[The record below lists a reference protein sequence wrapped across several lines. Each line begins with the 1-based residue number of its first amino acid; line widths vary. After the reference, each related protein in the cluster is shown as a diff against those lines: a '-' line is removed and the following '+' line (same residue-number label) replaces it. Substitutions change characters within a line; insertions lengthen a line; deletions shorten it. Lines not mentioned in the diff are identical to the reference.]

1 MARRSRRGERMVK
14 FLKRAFSLDRMLGL
28 VFLAGLIVLY
38 HFDPYPV
45 QFLRLKTF
53 DYYQQL
59 KPRPI
64 PKPEGKP
71 VTIIDLDEASLAAVG
86 QWPWPRRTIAQ
97 LVQNLMQ
104 MGAVLVA
111 FDVVFA
117 EPDRMNPSNVVSA
130 LVGIDDETRER
141 LMKLKGGDAVF
152 GDIIK
157 RSRVVLGQAG
167 YWEAIE
173 TKPGPPVR
181 SSVAVRKEAGTVV
194 EPKRFLPE
202 FQSLVR
208 NVAEIEPV
216 AAGRGIFSLVPEP
229 DGIVR
234 RVPTLFVFK
243 DNVYP
248 SLAVEMLRVAF
259 GRPTILVKMNNAGIT
274 EMAITKDVRLLTDE
288 NGRAFPYFSKG
299 DKAKYVS
306 AKDVLD
312 GTADTSK
319 IKGKLTILGTS
330 AVGLLDIRAIPTEPV
345 IPGVEVHVQLIES
358 ILHKAYLSRPNYFK
372 VAEMALLLVGGLLM
386 IVLVPWI
393 GAKWTALLFVAT
405 VGGAGGTSWYLFAE
419 HRMLFDALF
428 AGLAILLLY
437 TLLTYTGYAKEEAQR
452 RQVRTA
458 FAHYLS
464 PAMVEKLAEDPTKL
478 KLGGEMRNMTM
489 LFCDVRGFTTISEMF
504 DAQGLTKLINK
515 LLTPLTDAI
524 LKRQGTVDKY
534 MGDCIM
540 AFWNAPMDDPDH
552 ARHACEAALAMNE
565 MMKPLNEKLAEEA
578 KQENRKHVPLKIGTG
593 INSGDV
599 VVGNMGSDQRF
610 DYSVL
615 GDNVNL
621 ASRLE
626 GQCKTYGVDIVVGQ
640 NTVAKVDG
648 MALLE
653 LDAIKV
659 KGKTEAVHIYT
670 VLGDDKVA
678 ASPEFQA
685 LKKNHDAMLTAY
697 RAQDWEKTRAKL
709 DACRMKLNGFH
720 MRDYYKI
727 YEERIAEYEANPPGP
742 EWDGVYVATSK

>member
-1 MARRSRRGERMVK
+1 MIK
-14 FLKRAFSLDRMLGL
+14 FLKRAFSLDRLLGL
-28 VFLAGLIVLY
+28 ALLAGAVVLY

-45 QFLRLKTF
+45 QFVRLKTF
-53 DYYQQL
+53 DYYQQI

-86 QWPWPRRTIAQ
+86 QWPWPRRTLAQ
-97 LVQNLMQ
+97 MVQNLMQ
-104 MGAVLVA
+104 MGAILVA

-117 EPDRMNPSNVVSA
+117 EPDRMNPSNVVNA
-130 LVGIDDETRER
+130 LVGLDDETRA
-141 LMKLKGGDAVF
+141 KLQKLPGGDAVF
-152 GDIIK
+152 GQVTK
-157 RSRVVLGQAG
+157 KSRVVLGQAG
-167 YWEAIE
+167 YWEELE

-181 SSVAVRKEAGTVV
+181 SSVAVLKQGKDV

-202 FQSLVR
+202 FRSLIR

-216 AAGRGIFSLVPEP
+216 AAGRGIFSLVPER

-234 RVPTLFVFK
+234 RVPTLFVYK

-248 SLAVEMLRVAF
+248 SLSVEMLRVAF
-259 GRPTILVKMNNAGIT
+259 GRPTILVKANAAGVT
-274 EMAITKDVRLLTDE
+274 EMAVTKDVRIPTDE
-288 NGRAFPYFSKG
+288 HGRVFPYFSRS

-312 GTADTSK
+312 GTADINK
-319 IKGKLTILGTS
+319 IKGKLTIVGTS
-330 AVGLLDIRAIPTEPV
+330 AVGLLDIRAVPTEPV

-358 ILHKAYLSRPNYFK
+358 ALHKAYLSRPNYFK
-372 VAEMALLLVGGLLM
+372 VAEMAFLLAGGLLM
-386 IVLVPWI
+386 VILVPWV
-393 GAKWTALLFVAT
+393 GAKWTALLLVLAI
-405 VGGAGGTSWYLFAE
+405 GGSGGTSWYLFAE
-419 HRMLFDALF
+419 KGLLFDAF
-428 AGLAILLLY
+428 YAGVAIFLLY
-437 TLLTYTGYAKEEAQR
+437 ALLTYTGYVKEESQR

-540 AFWNAPMDDPDH
+540 AFWNAPMDDPEH

-593 INSGDV
+593 VNSGDV

-626 GQCKTYGVDIVVGQ
+626 GQCKTYGVDIVIGQ
-640 NTVAKVDG
+640 NTEQKVNG
-648 MALLE
+648 MAVLE

-659 KGKTEAVHIYT
+659 KGKTEAVHIFT
-670 VLGDDKVA
+670 VLGNETVA
-678 ASPEFQA
+678 GGAEFQA
-685 LKKNHDAMLTAY
+685 LKKNHDAMLKAY
-697 RAQDWEKTRAKL
+697 RAQDWEAARAKI
-709 DACRMKLNGFH
+709 DACRVKLNGFH
-720 MRDYYKI
+720 MGEYYKI
-727 YEERIAEYEANPPGP
+727 YEERVAEYEANPPGP
-742 EWDGVYVATSK
+742 DWDGVYVATSK